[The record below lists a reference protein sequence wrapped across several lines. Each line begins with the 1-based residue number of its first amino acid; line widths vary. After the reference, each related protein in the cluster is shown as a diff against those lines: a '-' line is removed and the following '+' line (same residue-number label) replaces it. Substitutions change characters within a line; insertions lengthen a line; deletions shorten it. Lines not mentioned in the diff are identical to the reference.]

1 MVRIE
6 SKHPGKQRKARY
18 NAPSH
23 LRSKLLSAPLSPELR
38 SQYKKRSARVIKGDT
53 VKVMRGTSAGTE
65 GLVEEINTGTY
76 RIVVEGVSI
85 PKADG
90 TEMPRPV
97 DPSKVQIIKL
107 NLKDSKRIEKF
118 SEGS

>member
-1 MVRIE
+1 MVRVE
-6 SKHPGKQRKARY
+6 SKHPGKQRKARF

-38 SQYKKRSARVIKGDT
+38 SQYRKRSARVIKGDT
-53 VKVMRGTSAGTE
+53 VKVMRGASAGTE
-65 GLVEEINTGTY
+65 GLVEEIDTGAY
-76 RIVVEGVSI
+76 RIVIEGVTI

-97 DPSKVQIIKL
+97 DPSNVQITKL
-107 NLKDSKRIEKF
+107 NLKDSRRVEKL

>member
-6 SKHPGKQRKARY
+6 RKHPGKQRKARY